1 MMSTFPE
8 EELERERAIMLA
20 DLQQVRDDMYR
31 YPLRLFLH
39 GAFPGHPYGFTIA
52 DVEAALS
59 TATTASLQAWHE
71 QVVAQRE
78 PWIVVAG
85 DVDADKVAETVA
97 AHIEAKARAT
107 TDSRPPQWPS
117 APVRIEESREKK
129 QTAIVLAFPGVH
141 RNHPDLPALQLLANA
156 VAGLGGRLFE
166 ELRSKRSLAYT
177 VAAYPVARAL
187 AGSFVSYIA
196 TSPEREEEA
205 RAGLLAELG
214 RLRDELIEETE
225 LERAREYT
233 VGSWQIRSQSNA
245 AQVSDIMH
253 ALLVGEGLREIAE
266 YEQRVRAVTAE
277 RIREVAQR
285 YFDEQRL
292 VEAVVRGT
300 GGGR

>member
-1 MMSTFPE
+1 MGSSSS
-8 EELERERAIMLA
+8 R
-20 DLQQVRDDMYR
+20 
-31 YPLRLFLH
+31 
-39 GAFPGHPYGFTIA
+39 
-52 DVEAALS
+52 
-59 TATTASLQAWHE
+59 TT
-71 QVVAQRE
+71 
-78 PWIVVAG
+78 
-85 DVDADKVAETVA
+85 T
-97 AHIEAKARAT
+97 
-107 TDSRPPQWPS
+107 
-117 APVRIEESREKK
+117 
-129 QTAIVLAFPGVH
+129 
-141 RNHPDLPALQLLANA
+141 PD
-156 VAGLGGRLFE
+156 F
-166 ELRSKRSLAYT
+166 T

-205 RAGLLAELG
+205 RTGLLGELG
-214 RLRDELIEETE
+214 RLREELIGDVE

-253 ALLVGEGLREIAE
+253 ALLVGEGMREITE